1 MSQGLPGKFFRP
13 VRKESGWLTD
23 QGSHSSPQV
32 FIMRKFFRALLL
44 LPLLTAGIAYAA
56 GQAFDQAGFDALQQ
70 QKKPI
75 LVAIH
80 ADWCPTCKA
89 QEPVLT
95 ELLKTP
101 EFQAIHA
108 LRVDFDKQKK
118 IVKAFKA
125 QYQSTLIVFKD
136 GKEVGRSTGDTSKD
150 GIAALLKK
158 AL

>member
-1 MSQGLPGKFFRP
+1 
-13 VRKESGWLTD
+13 
-23 QGSHSSPQV
+23 
-32 FIMRKFFRALLL
+32 MRKFLRSLLL
-44 LPLLTAGIAYAA
+44 LPLLAAGIAYSAW
-56 GQAFDQAGFDALQQ
+56 QAFDQAGFDALQH

-89 QEPVLT
+89 QEPILA

-101 EFQAIHA
+101 EFHSINA

-118 IVKAFKA
+118 IVKAFKV
-125 QYQSTLIVFKD
+125 QYQSTLIVFKG
-136 GKEVGRSTGDTSKD
+136 GKEVGRSTGDTDKD
-150 GIAALLKK
+150 DIAALLKK